1 MTRSRSPADRP
12 DSRRDSR
19 YEARGYG
26 ERGAG
31 RYGDRFSEASS
42 DRYGDRYSEPA
53 RRGPGRPPGGGG
65 PGAGGGPNGGG
76 PIPFNI
82 GTIAVLAGVLVVGIG
97 IGTGIS
103 STTQGNQGNI
113 ASSQQLDMA
122 VPDPE
127 FCRQWGA
134 SAFVMD
140 IELYTTMNPSSS
152 FVTQPSLKPGCVIR
166 RENWSVLQKEGAVT
180 AEQMR
185 QCKQRMNTFAYIGS
199 IKDKPIVRCVY
210 QTDTSE
216 NKFLT
221 KGVADESVGITP
233 EADQF

>member
-1 MTRSRSPADRP
+1 VTRSRGRSDRRSTT
-12 DSRRDSR
+12 DR
-19 YEARGYG
+19 YDRAYERGYDRSYDDDYG
-26 ERGAG
+26 RERPPVGG
-31 RYGDRFSEASS
+31 
-42 DRYGDRYSEPA
+42 
-53 RRGPGRPPGGGG
+53 GPGGRRLGGGGNGGGG
-65 PGAGGGPNGGG
+65 PMG
-76 PIPFNI
+76 FSI
-82 GTIAVLAGVLVVGIG
+82 GQIAVLAGVLVVGIG

-140 IELYTTMNPSSS
+140 VELYTTMNPSSS
-152 FVTQPSLKPGCVIR
+152 FVTQPALKPGCVIR

-210 QTDTSE
+210 QTDTAE
-216 NKFLT
+216 NKFIT
-221 KGVADESVGITP
+221 KGVADDSVGITP

>member
-1 MTRSRSPADRP
+1 MTRSRYGRSSYD
-12 DSRRDSR
+12 
-19 YEARGYG
+19 EGYG
-26 ERGAG
+26 RES
-31 RYGDRFSEASS
+31 YGDQR
-42 DRYGDRYSEPA
+42 RGGGRP
-53 RRGPGRPPGGGG
+53 RGPGSGGGGAPGGGG
-65 PGAGGGPNGGG
+65 GFQ
-76 PIPFNI
+76 FNV
-82 GTIAVLAGVLVVGIG
+82 GTVAVLGGVLVVGIG

-103 STTQGNQGNI
+103 SNTQGDQGNI

-152 FVTQPSLKPGCVIR
+152 FVTQPALRPGCVIR

-199 IKDKPIVRCVY
+199 VKDQPIVRCVY
-210 QTDTSE
+210 QTDITE
-216 NKFLT
+216 NKFIT
-221 KGVADESVGITP
+221 KGVADDAAGITP